1 MSGLL
6 EIRDL
11 RKAFPLERGLTRRE
25 RGRVLAVDGADLV
38 IERGTTTGL
47 VGESGSGKST
57 LARLVLRLVEPTTGE
72 VLLDARNLTNLGRRE
87 LRAARRD
94 MQMVFQDPLSSLDPT
109 ANVLASLAEPLRLHL
124 KMDRAARRRRAAEL
138 LELVGL
144 PAAYLERYPA
154 ESRVASSNASRSAG
168 GVGGAEARDP
178 RRSRQLT
185 GRVDP
190 GGGHQPPR
198 RAPDHPQHL
207 VPLHLPRSLGR
218 PARQPPD
225 RGDVPRPD
233 RRRGSRRGCLR
244 ASPPSVH
251 PGAALRD
258 PVPNPERQRARQRIV
273 LAGDV
278 PSASDPPSGCH
289 FHTRCPH
296 VMDVCREVDPP
307 EFEADDGT
315 RVFCHLHR
323 EGPALAGASVAELP
337 PPRRTDAGQHRGAI
351 GPDRAD

>member
-25 RGRVLAVDGADLV
+25 RGRVLAVDGVDLV

-72 VLLDARNLTNLGRRE
+72 VVLDSRELTNLGRRD

-94 MQMVFQDPLSSLDPT
+94 MQMVFQDPYSSLDPT
-109 ANVLASLAEPLRLHL
+109 ANVLASLAEPLRVHL
-124 KMDRAARRRRAAEL
+124 RMDRAARRRRAGKL

-154 ESRVASSNASRSAG
+154 ELSGGQLQRVAIARAVSVEPKLVILDEAVSSLDVSTRAQVINLLAELQTTLGISYLFISHDLSVVRHVSHRIAVMYLG
-168 GVGGAEARDP
+168 RIVEDGPAEAVYERP
-178 RRSRQLT
+178 R
-185 GRVDP
+185 
-190 GGGHQPPR
+190 
-198 RAPDHPQHL
+198 HPYTQ
-207 VPLHLPRSLGR
+207 
-218 PARQPPD
+218 
-225 RGDVPRPD
+225 
-233 RRRGSRRGCLR
+233 
-244 ASPPSVH
+244 
-251 PGAALRD
+251 ALLSAI
-258 PVPNPERQRARQRIV
+258 PVPNPERQRARERIV

-289 FHTRCPH
+289 FHTRCPY

-307 EFEADDGT
+307 AFDADDGT
-315 RVFCHLHR
+315 RVFCHLHST
-323 EGPALAGASVAELP
+323 GPALAGASVTELP
-337 PPRRTDAGQHRGAI
+337 RPLRTGTEES
-351 GPDRAD
+351 